1 MDKECDCLKRAI
13 IGGFVSLIGSIWAIT
28 IVFLA
33 GSNLVTSWD
42 TKLGRLWSTVIEM
55 DLAFLFVIS
64 VAFIMLGLILM
75 AVELICKEK

>member
-1 MDKECDCLKRAI
+1 MKRAI

-64 VAFIMLGLILM
+64 VVFIMLGLILM